1 MEGDSTESPADATE
15 RADPTERGAPAEPAR
30 AAEEVLHGGVANA
43 GAVVRSG
50 NHVLRPSNP
59 NTATIH
65 AFLIHLSESGF
76 DGASQPVGVDPDGR
90 ERLVFIPGDVPVP
103 PYPAWAQTDESL
115 ASVAMLL
122 RRYHDAAAGFVPP
135 AGSSWSRDMA
145 DNGGDAIGPVVICHN
160 DVCMENVVHR
170 DGVAVALLD
179 FDYAA
184 PGRPLYDLAQFARMC
199 VPVDD
204 ETNARRLGWEPHD
217 SFARL
222 RRVADAYGLAAD
234 RSEFLAVLEASIR
247 RGGAFV
253 QRKVQ
258 EGDPNFIQMWNEF
271 GGMERFDRRRRWF
284 ADNIG
289 RFAAALG

>member
-1 MEGDSTESPADATE
+1 MEGGSTEPRADLTE
-15 RADPTERGAPAEPAR
+15 PRADPTEPAIP
-30 AAEEVLHGGVANA
+30 AEEVLYGGVANA
-43 GAVVRSG
+43 GAVVRIG
-50 NHVLRPSNP
+50 DHVLRPSNP

-65 AFLIHLSESGF
+65 AFLTHLRERGF
-76 DGASQPVGVDPDGR
+76 DGASQPIGVDPDGR
-90 ERLVFIPGDVPVP
+90 ERLAYIPGDVPVP

-115 ASVAMLL
+115 TSVAMLL

-135 AGSSWSRDMA
+135 AGSTWSRDMA
-145 DNGGDAIGPVVICHN
+145 DSGHGDGAGLVICHN

-204 ETNARRLGWEPHD
+204 ETNASRLGWEPLD
-217 SFARL
+217 PFARL
-222 RRVADAYGLAAD
+222 RCVADAYGLAAD

-247 RGGAFV
+247 RGGEFV
-253 QRKVQ
+253 RRKVH
-258 EGDPNFIQMWNEF
+258 EGDPNFIRMWNEF

-284 ADNIG
+284 ADNVE
-289 RFAAALG
+289 RFASALG